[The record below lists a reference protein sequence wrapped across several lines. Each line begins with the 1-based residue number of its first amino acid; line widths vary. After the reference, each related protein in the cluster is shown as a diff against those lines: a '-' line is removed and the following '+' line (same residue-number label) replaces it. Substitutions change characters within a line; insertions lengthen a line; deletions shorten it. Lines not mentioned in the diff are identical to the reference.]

1 MKRIADFWFLKAD
14 IISKLHPSLWSW
26 FKSYLFETYTSS
38 FFQVLGKI
46 EPVKVNISTVFQT
59 VIDISESS
67 HIIEL
72 KFKIH
77 LEWYE
82 YRAKGRANKL

>member
-1 MKRIADFWFLKAD
+1 MKRIADFWFLKVD
-14 IISKLHPSLWSW
+14 IISKLHPSHWSW
-26 FKSYLFETYTSS
+26 FKSYLFETYH

-67 HIIEL
+67 HTIEL